1 MSRPESAWP
10 DQPDNQRWAA
20 ATPGA
25 ERRWS

>member
-25 ERRWS
+25 ERR

>member
-1 MSRPESAWP
+1 MSRPKSAWP

-25 ERRWS
+25 ERR